1 MNKKIKE
8 KLLIITITI
17 ILSIINILLNV
28 TYSNAETSVNINDYL
43 DFTINFEESIITSDF
58 SVS

>member
-58 SVS
+58 SV

>member
-43 DFTINFEESIITSDF
+43 DLN
-58 SVS
+58 